1 MYSYSMFV
9 FIRYIT
15 HLYTNTILSDPHL
28 KKNKKIYKLSKQ
40 VTRKVSCIKDML
52 LSHVLTFTLYFMHV
66 IPIRQLETDK
76 PNHPF

>member
-9 FIRYIT
+9 FIRYNT
-15 HLYTNTILSDPHL
+15 HMYTNTILSDPHL
-28 KKNKKIYKLSKQ
+28 KKQQQKNKLCKQ
-40 VTRKVSCIKDML
+40 VTRKVSCIHDML

-76 PNHPF
+76 PNHTF